1 MKYMFKKKVV
11 FFYIG
16 IQFFITFSFLS
27 LESGRVL
34 AGQTIL
40 IGLDADMSSGSA
52 QSGIAIK
59 RGALIAIDEINQQG
73 GIAGVKLELVV
84 KDHRGNPARGI
95 DNINEFGRLTNLAAV
110 IGGLHTPVV
119 IAELEA
125 IHRNEVIFLCPWAA
139 GTPIVENRYHPNY
152 VFRVSVRDEFAGEFL
167 IRKALE
173 RGFTR
178 PALLLEQTGWGRSNE
193 KAMVLALN
201 SLKLEPSGIFWFN
214 WGIKSV
220 TKTIQSIK
228 KADSDVIIMVANA
241 PEGATFV
248 KAISSFPEKDQLPV
262 ISHWGITGGNFYQ
275 DTREIIDGID
285 LQFLQTYS
293 FSAPVFSDRNKKF
306 IAQYQHFFPSAVSDF
321 EIFSPAGTAHA
332 YDLVHLLAI
341 ALKRAGTI
349 NRNAVRNELEKIDEY
364 NGLIKDYKPP
374 FTESRHDAL
383 TEQDFIMARY
393 NAKGYIV
400 PVREDK

>member
-1 MKYMFKKKVV
+1 MFKKKVI
-11 FFYIG
+11 FLYIG
-16 IQFFITFSFLS
+16 IQLFITFSFLS

-84 KDHRGNPARGI
+84 KDHRGNPARGV
-95 DNINEFGRLTNLAAV
+95 DNINALGGLKNLVAV

-125 IHRNEVIFLCPWAA
+125 IHRNEIIFLCPWAA

-152 VFRVSVRDEFAGEFL
+152 VFRVSVRDEFAGGFL
-167 IRKALE
+167 IQKALE
-173 RGFTR
+173 RGFAR

-193 KAMVLALN
+193 KAMVSAL
-201 SLKLEPSGIFWFN
+201 SREKLKPSGVFWFN

-220 TKTIQSIK
+220 AKTLQSIK

-248 KAISSFPEKDQLPV
+248 KAISSFPKEDQLPV
-262 ISHWGITGGNFYQ
+262 MSHWGITGGNFYQ
-275 DTREIIDGID
+275 DTRAIIDKID

-293 FSAPVFSDRNKKF
+293 FIAPAFPDRNKKF
-306 IAQYQHFFPSAVSDF
+306 MDQYQHFFPSAVPDL

-341 ALKRAGTI
+341 ALKKAGTM
-349 NRNAVRNELEKIDEY
+349 NRSAVRNEFERTDEY
-364 NGLIKDYKPP
+364 NGLVKDYKPP
-374 FTESRHDAL
+374 FTKSRHDAL